1 MQFILIGHDQ
11 VGALEL
17 RRATRQEHL
26 DYWAAEGTRVIFGGP
41 LLDADEKPF
50 GSVLVVEV
58 ADEAAARALFE
69 ADPYVTSGLFEMTTV
84 SRFRQVI
91 ERGVISS

>member
-11 VGALEL
+11 EGAWDL
-17 RRATRQEHL
+17 RKATRQAHL

-41 LLDADEKPF
+41 LFSADAKPF
-50 GSVLVVEV
+50 GSILVVEV

-69 ADPYVTSGLFEMTTV
+69 ADPYVTSGLFEMTTI

-91 ERGVISS
+91 DRGVITP